1 MSRRLPLLIIP
12 ILLVVSTASAEELRT
27 LSGKTVTGTLK
38 VIDADNITIGT
49 DAGPVETPLSQAL
62 VLDLRPGRGVAND
75 VKYYDVRLLDDSSI
89 LAKAVAFSPTELE
102 LTLLS
107 GTKLK
112 VPLTAVVSLLKD
124 AQDANLRRQFQNAK
138 KGKLRSDR
146 ILILKDGDLNA
157 IDGTLGAV
165 DADGKAIDFTR
176 DGDAPIKARF
186 ELLHG
191 VIFLRTEVLSETPI
205 CKVIDQDGSMIVAS
219 KLAYDGKTLNLT
231 TPTGAKLALAGD
243 ALAKLDFNLG
253 RLTYLSDLEPAKRN
267 ESPWFG
273 GFPSIRKDVNQD
285 GQPIVLLNRPFT
297 KGLTLEGGSAVEFN
311 LGGKYKDF
319 KAFVGADTRAA
330 EGALAKTT
338 LTIYCDGAKQFSEV
352 VAPGELKPIAVNVKD
367 AGTLRIVVEGPNFTV
382 LPAYVTLADAR
393 ISQ

>member
-1 MSRRLPLLIIP
+1 MSRLALAI
-12 ILLVVSTASAEELRT
+12 ILLLSASVVEAEELRT
-27 LSGKTVTGTLK
+27 LSGKTITGTLK
-38 VIDADNITIGT
+38 IIDTDTIIMRT
-49 DAGPVETPLSQAL
+49 DDGPVETPLSQVL
-62 VLDLRPGRGVAND
+62 LLDLRPGRGTSGD
-75 VKYYDVRLLDDSSI
+75 TKHYEVRLLDDSSI
-89 LAKAVAFSPTELE
+89 LARSLAFSAKEVE

-107 GTKLK
+107 GTKLT
-112 VPLTAVVSLLKD
+112 VPLSAVVSFLKD

-138 KGKLRSDR
+138 KSKLRSDR
-146 ILILKDGDLNA
+146 ILIFKDGDLNA
-157 IDGTLGAV
+157 IDGTLGEI
-165 DADGKAIDFTR
+165 DADGKAIAFTR
-176 DGDAPIKARF
+176 DKNEPIKARF

-191 VIFLRTEVLSETPI
+191 VIFLRTDVLAETPV

-253 RLTYLSDLEPAKRN
+253 RLTYLSDLEPAKLS
-267 ESPWFG
+267 ESPWFA
-273 GFPSIRKDVNQD
+273 GFPSVRKDVNQD
-285 GQPIVLLNRPFT
+285 GRPIVLLDRPFS
-297 KGLTLEGGSAVEFN
+297 KGLTMEGGSSVEYN

-319 KAFVGADTRAA
+319 KALVGADTRAA

-338 LTIYCDGAKQFSEV
+338 LTVYCDGAKQYSEV

-367 AGTLRIVVEGPNFTV
+367 AATLRIVVEGPNFTV